1 MSRLMVAFG
10 LFCVSLALRSREVGG
25 DAAAELAGAIAGIAR
40 KVALDDGYGGEF
52 AAAFSSGSVEKSGAN
67 AAVAF
72 VDLQSGGADRSLIL
86 QQSEATGDDIV
97 RSISALAEAGAAE
110 RAHAK
115 VSFAADWQRMLAA
128 ESRAT
133 DRILRAELAPLSTA
147 CGASFLGMDDLT
159 SIAGDAVSAADAYM
173 TAAKQAQ
180 TSAQVAGDMAKQD
193 VDMLVSLQGALGLE
207 DQQRETYAL
216 RGAEGL
222 SFLQASKA
230 LDSNAVANI
239 RLVEPG
245 SRVSKAATAAR
256 HALSDALGA
265 LEARQ
270 QSDEALFAGLLS
282 SSGAVSRQMQA
293 VES

>member
-1 MSRLMVAFG
+1 MFACMHAWMHVCSSELLFSVASPCSLPMSRLMFAFG

-40 KVALDDGYGGEF
+40 KVALDDGYGREF
-52 AAAFSSGSVEKSGAN
+52 AAAFSSGTVEKSGAN

-147 CGASFLGMDDLT
+147 RGASFLGMDNLT
-159 SIAGDAVSAADAYM
+159 SVAGDAVSAADAYM

-207 DQQRETYAL
+207 DQQRET
-216 RGAEGL
+216 
-222 SFLQASKA
+222 
-230 LDSNAVANI
+230 
-239 RLVEPG
+239 
-245 SRVSKAATAAR
+245 
-256 HALSDALGA
+256 
-265 LEARQ
+265 
-270 QSDEALFAGLLS
+270 
-282 SSGAVSRQMQA
+282 
-293 VES
+293 

>member
-52 AAAFSSGSVEKSGAN
+52 AAAFSSGTVEKSGAN

-147 CGASFLGMDDLT
+147 RGASFLGMDDLT
-159 SIAGDAVSAADAYM
+159 SVAGDAVSAADAYM

-180 TSAQVAGDMAKQD
+180 TSAQVAGDIGKLH
-193 VDMLVSLQGALGLE
+193 VDMLVYLQRALGLE

-216 RGAEGL
+216 RGAESL
-222 SFLQASKA
+222 SLLQALKA
-230 LDSNAVANI
+230 LDSNAVENI
-239 RLVEPG
+239 QLVEPG
-245 SRVSKAATAAR
+245 SRVSKAGTAAR
-256 HALSDALGA
+256 HTLSNALGA
-265 LEARQ
+265 LKAWQR
-270 QSDEALFAGLLS
+270 SDEALFAGVLS
-282 SSGAVSRQMQA
+282 SSGALLRQMQA
-293 VES
+293 VEC